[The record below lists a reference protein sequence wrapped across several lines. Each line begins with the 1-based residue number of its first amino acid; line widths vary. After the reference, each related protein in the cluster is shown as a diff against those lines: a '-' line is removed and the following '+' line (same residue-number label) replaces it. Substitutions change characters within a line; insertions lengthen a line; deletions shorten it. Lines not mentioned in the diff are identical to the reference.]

1 MDCLFVDFLL
11 EASGPIWI
19 GPDSRQVHVVK
30 NTELRSLISVEINV
44 FSVAQDRGLQRPTR
58 AEDVFCV
65 IELKRGRTGGR
76 LYNLVA
82 VLRGAQV
89 RSY

>member
-11 EASGPIWI
+11 EASGPLWI

-30 NTELRSLISVEINV
+30 NTEFRSLISVEINV
-44 FSVAQDRGLQRPTR
+44 FSVAQETGDAGANLG
-58 AEDVFCV
+58 
-65 IELKRGRTGGR
+65 RGRFLCLRRQEGDCTQYR
-76 LYNLVA
+76 LVA
-82 VLRGAQV
+82 DLRVAQD